1 MPLKSADETEAK
13 APGCT
18 VYVWAT
24 TEKEACE
31 IAAKA
36 IEVAGVNECR
46 KTWTGYTKY
55 AVKLTAKE
63 VMP

>member
-1 MPLKSADETEAK
+1 MPLKSANETES
-13 APGCT
+13 P

-24 TEKEACE
+24 TEEEACE

-36 IEVAGVNECR
+36 IEIAGVNECR
-46 KTWTGYTKY
+46 KTWTGYAKY
-55 AVKLTAKE
+55 VVKLTAKE